1 MTLHSIKFW
10 DFSNQLYDKDGVTEI
25 CLNLQEELE
34 VDVNL
39 VLFCYWIAYFKH
51 GPSVAEWT
59 KIFKFSINWQK
70 HTVKPIR
77 NARKSL
83 SIKRTSNN
91 VEDTDYTEL
100 RRQLKINELRAEKIQ
115 QDTIQSFIKVKSKE
129 NNSFSSD
136 EALTNLSYYFSLL
149 NITQTKKI
157 KEKLLMIAEKAALM

>member
-10 DFSNQLYDKDGVTEI
+10 DFSNQLYEKIGIAEI
-25 CLNLQEELE
+25 CLNLQDELE

-39 VLFCYWIAYFKH
+39 LLFCYWIARFRH
-51 GPSVAEWT
+51 VPSKAEWA
-59 KIFKFSINWQK
+59 KIYKFSIDWQK

-83 SIKRTSNN
+83 SIKRTSNL
-91 VEDTDYTEL
+91 EYTDHTEL

-115 QDTIQSFIKVKSKE
+115 QDTIQSFIKVKSRE

>member
-10 DFSNQLYDKDGVTEI
+10 DFSNQLYEKIGIAEI
-25 CLNLQEELE
+25 CLNLQDELE

-39 VLFCYWIAYFKH
+39 LLFCYWIARFRH
-51 GPSVAEWT
+51 VPSKAEWT
-59 KIFKFSINWQK
+59 KIYKFSIDWQK

-83 SIKRTSNN
+83 SIKRTSNL
-91 VEDTDYTEL
+91 EDTDYTEL

>member
-1 MTLHSIKFW
+1 MCKFW
-10 DFSNQLYDKDGVTEI
+10 DFSNQLYEKDGVAEI
-25 CLNLQEELE
+25 CLNLQEELK

-39 VLFCYWIAYFKH
+39 VLFCYWIAYYKH
-51 GPSVAEWT
+51 EPSVAEWT
-59 KIFKFSINWQK
+59 KIYKFSINWQK

-83 SIKRTSNN
+83 SIKRTGN

-100 RRQLKINELRAEKIQ
+100 RRQLKINELGAEKIQ
-115 QDTIQSFIKVKSKE
+115 QDTIQSLIKVKSGE
-129 NNSFSSD
+129 DNSFSSD